1 MYLSLST
8 SETDVPLYTI
18 HTLFQY
24 LSLFTSERDVPLH
37 TIHTLCPTTHYS
49 HTVSDP
55 QPFWAEAAAP
65 ARGDFMLVLCLRLLS
80 STAQTVP
87 PTHTWMP
94 FVPFLCCSPVLHLI
108 HLTKR
113 KIYIYKNIKGRY
125 IYTHT
130 VFCVF
135 SPSFLVLFVKN
146 HASKS
151 GKYDCEYFEYCHSV
165 LISLCQQHYK

>member
-1 MYLSLST
+1 MTQSWIQKSSFLTAKILALLHTVYILC
-8 SETDVPLYTI
+8 VPQPFYIWNRCPTI
-18 HTLFQY
+18 HYSHTVSDPQPFY
-24 LSLFTSERDVPLH
+24 IWKRCPTTHYSHTVSVPQPFY
-37 TIHTLCPTTHYS
+37 IWKRCPTTHYS

-65 ARGDFMLVLCLRLLS
+65 AHGDFMLVLCLRLLS

-113 KIYIYKNIKGRY
+113 KIYIYIY
-125 IYTHT
+125 I
-130 VFCVF
+130 
-135 SPSFLVLFVKN
+135 
-146 HASKS
+146 
-151 GKYDCEYFEYCHSV
+151 
-165 LISLCQQHYK
+165 